1 MLMLPSSICTE
12 LHCTGTAGY
21 GYEGTAAYATSQ
33 LTFMD
38 IGNIHV
44 MRQSLSRL
52 EQLALSP
59 QAADA
64 RWSALVEDTVS
75 AVTAAT
81 NGYCKAR
88 FQ

>member
-1 MLMLPSSICTE
+1 MHTTRPVLTLLLLSCIA
-12 LHCTGTAGY
+12 LHCTAGY

-75 AVTAAT
+75 TANATAT
-81 NGYCKAR
+81 NG
-88 FQ
+88 

>member
-1 MLMLPSSICTE
+1 MLMLLFSCAPHCTV
-12 LHCTGTAGY
+12 LHCYCTAGY

-75 AVTAAT
+75 TNCKPTAM
-81 NGYCKAR
+81 
-88 FQ
+88 

>member
-1 MLMLPSSICTE
+1 MPPFSSHA
-12 LHCTGTAGY
+12 LHCTAGY

-75 AVTAAT
+75 ATTTA
-81 NGYCKAR
+81 NGYCNCHL
-88 FQ
+88 